1 MMGLI
6 LKDVYTIVSQAKFFL
21 ILIAVMAFL
30 QSDFIF
36 AYAVF
41 YAAMLPVTALGYDE
55 RAKWN
60 TIADMMPYTAEQIV
74 GSKYMMGYAM
84 VAFSAALVVIGRLVG
99 AAFGN
104 PFNPEFFA
112 PLVLVA
118 CGALSLEAVMLPAM
132 FWLGVERGR
141 LLFIAVVVVGI
152 VGSVS
157 LLENLD
163 FTLMQGSFLSLTLGA
178 ALLTACV
185 NAVSFLLS
193 KKLYRRG

>member
-6 LKDVYTIVSQAKFFL
+6 LKDVYTIVSQTKFFL

-30 QSDFIF
+30 QNDFIF

-60 TIADMMPYTAEQIV
+60 TIADMMPYTAGQIV

-84 VAFSAALVVIGRLVG
+84 VAFSSVLVIIGKLVG

-104 PFNPEFFA
+104 PFNLEFFA
-112 PLVLVA
+112 PLALVA
-118 CGALSLEAVMLPAM
+118 CGALLLEAVMLPAM

-141 LLFIAVVVVGI
+141 LLFIVVVVSGI
-152 VGSVS
+152 IGSVS

>member
-21 ILIAVMAFL
+21 ILIVVMAFL

-55 RAKWN
+55 QAKWN
-60 TIADMMPYTAEQIV
+60 TIADMMPYTVGQIV

-84 VAFSAALVVIGRLVG
+84 VAFSSALAVIGRLVG

-104 PFNPEFFA
+104 SFNPEFFA
-112 PLVLVA
+112 PLALVA

-141 LLFIAVVVVGI
+141 LLFVAVVVIGI